1 MIKNKLS
8 SLLLFKV
15 LFAMTFLVVF
25 FSQAQENGIFKK
37 LEELENKLEKKYDH
51 KLNNEETTINKENYQ
66 DKEINKIQITK
77 ENEFD
82 GRGNLAG
89 RSLLCEGK
97 ESRIFG
103 LGEKK
108 RTKRLYEFKSP
119 TEVQLL
125 IVYLSDERIWLINK
139 NDSPSLKYYDL
150 FYVYKTSSYSKEE
163 KINIHFFEIDVD
175 GYKWFPWHESIDKKE
190 LKIFSI
196 FKNMKNFN
204 CFFVDSNTKNNLL
217 EIYDTNINEY
227 KDFLLKRN

>member
-66 DKEINKIQITK
+66 NKEINKIQITK

-89 RSLLCEGK
+89 RSLRRK
-97 ESRIFG
+97 RESIFG

-108 RTKRLYEFKSP
+108 RTKDYMS
-119 TEVQLL
+119 
-125 IVYLSDERIWLINK
+125 LSRQPK
-139 NDSPSLKYYDL
+139 
-150 FYVYKTSSYSKEE
+150 F
-163 KINIHFFEIDVD
+163 
-175 GYKWFPWHESIDKKE
+175 
-190 LKIFSI
+190 
-196 FKNMKNFN
+196 NF
-204 CFFVDSNTKNNLL
+204 
-217 EIYDTNINEY
+217 
-227 KDFLLKRN
+227 